1 MSADDLR
8 NFATRKFRLIEAAGS
23 DPELSAPFFR
33 LLLCVLDRLP
43 EGSSIVALGDD
54 YLRDECPGYRGDGR
68 LRKARSAIRAIGYWD
83 FVPGSGRDA
92 TAYTVKW
99 DRVAQLLMERKKRAK
114 IRSDKREERDAAFRA
129 LGAVRRG
136 ELVPT
141 PGRID
146 PPRRPLGRGSNLLAR
161 ILITEGDQICLPSN
175 CAVETGRN

>member
-1 MSADDLR
+1 MSADNLR
-8 NFATRKFRLIEAAGS
+8 SFATRKFRLIEAAGS

-43 EGSSIVALGDD
+43 EGSSVVILGDD
-54 YLRDECPGYRGDGR
+54 YLRDECPGYRRDGS

-83 FVPGSGRDA
+83 FVPGSGRDP

-99 DRVAQLLMERKKRAK
+99 GRVTQLLAERKKRAK
-114 IRSDKREERDAAFRA
+114 IRSDKRDERDAAFRA

-141 PGRID
+141 PGKID
-146 PPRRPLGRGSNLLAR
+146 PPRRLLRGGSFLSPSKRAGGR
-161 ILITEGDQICLPSN
+161 EHK
-175 CAVETGRN
+175 